1 MRDYRDAKAMAQTLR
16 QALKE
21 RSVSLTHGESLE
33 LIAKILGFANW
44 NVLSARIQAG
54 PPAAAVTVQ
63 TAPALRRP
71 VMPLRDLVLFPQMTT
86 PIYAIRI
93 KSIGAIERAIAAD
106 KEIFFVTQHRVADD
120 DPGPEGL
127 HQVGVIASPI
137 QVQKLP
143 DGATKLL
150 VQGLRRARATR
161 FVGDDICLVAELSPL
176 QDEGAM
182 AEEAASLTREVLQR
196 FEAYANVSLSSPPQA
211 LVSLAHLRDPGSVA
225 DLLAQHLSLSVDQR
239 QLILQ
244 TANVIHRLKAVL
256 GFMNADRKAA

>member
-21 RSVSLTHGESLE
+21 RSVSLSHSESLE
-33 LIAKILGFANW
+33 LIARILGFADW
-44 NVLSARIQAG
+44 NVLSARIQA
-54 PPAAAVTVQ
+54 AALPTGGAIQAV
-63 TAPALRRP
+63 PALRRP

-86 PIYAIRI
+86 PIHAIRV
-93 KSIGAIERAIAAD
+93 KSIAAIEQAMAGD

-120 DPGPEGL
+120 DPGPEDL

-137 QVQKLP
+137 QVLKLP
-143 DGATKLL
+143 DGATRLL
-150 VQGLRRARATR
+150 VQGLRRARTIR
-161 FVGDDICLVAELSPL
+161 FEGEGACLVAELSPL
-176 QDEGAM
+176 QEEGA
-182 AEEAASLTREVLQR
+182 AEEEAASLTREVLQR
-196 FEAYANVSLSSPPQA
+196 FEIHANVSLASPPQA
-211 LVSLAHLRDPGSVA
+211 LVQLAHLREPGRVA
-225 DLLAQHLSLSVDQR
+225 DLLAQHLSLNVDQR